1 MKNIFRL
8 LLLILVLTSSFDS
21 LLAQGPPGG
30 HRPPSERKEDI
41 EALKVGFLTRR
52 LQLSPEEAKKFWP
65 VYNQFTAEMQGVR
78 EARFAKLKEL
88 KDDFD
93 NMNEKDAEK
102 IVDGEIVFRQQE
114 LDVLKKYHAQ
124 FKQILPIKKV
134 AKLYRAEEDFK
145 RELLDRIRDRRD
157 RKPGER

>member
-1 MKNIFRL
+1 
-8 LLLILVLTSSFDS
+8 
-21 LLAQGPPGG
+21 
-30 HRPPSERKEDI
+30 
-41 EALKVGFLTRR
+41 
-52 LQLSPEEAKKFWP
+52 
-65 VYNQFTAEMQGVR
+65 
-78 EARFAKLKEL
+78 
-88 KDDFD
+88 
-93 NMNEKDAEK
+93 MNEKDAEK

-124 FKQILPIKKV
+124 FKLILPIKKV

>member
-1 MKNIFRL
+1 MKIFFQL
-8 LLLILVLTSSFDS
+8 LFMMALLTSPNAS
-21 LLAQGPPGG
+21 LRAQGPPGG

-52 LQLSPEEAKKFWP
+52 LQLSPDEAKKFWP
-65 VYNQFTAEMQGVR
+65 VYNQFTEEMQGIR

-93 NMNEKDAEK
+93 KMNEKDAEK